1 MMANRYGRK
10 QRKKHREEIAYL
22 KGRLYRE
29 STHHMYLPG
38 ESIPDLE
45 SVAEVIDYRTSEEG
59 SQYGMVERNAYITVG
74 APSDELLAMLY
85 DQRKVQFRGT
95 QYLVAKGNYSPSIY
109 HGEEQTIEI
118 ELMGVV

>member
-1 MMANRYGRK
+1 MANRYGRK

-22 KGRLYRE
+22 KERLHRE

-38 ESIPDLE
+38 EGVPDLE
-45 SVAEVIDYRTSEEG
+45 SAANVVDYRVSEEG
-59 SQYGMVERNAYITVG
+59 SRGGMIERSAYVTVE
-74 APSDELLAMLY
+74 APSDELLAMMY

-95 QYLVAKGNYSPSIY
+95 QYLVAAGNYSPAIY
-109 HGEEQTIEI
+109 HGGAHRIEI